1 MSDAKRK
8 QDFIEARR
16 GAAAE
21 EATAAALAED
31 AKLAAMEPGER
42 ETYEAEVAAKALH
55 EKRKGKALSKGLKG
69 YKSSRSKILGGRG
82 GKRRKK
88 KLVQSSS
95 DDEEE
100 EEEEDAGE
108 GEGSAAKNNAAA
120 AAAAS
125 SPTTTTPSSSSS
137 GGGSASALT
146 SNAGNRGDLESGG
159 AAAARSPTPPTPAS
173 SDSTASVAT
182 PMGGRSRLR
191 SISDSPFVQGLGA
204 LFGKRPNHGLAWQSD
219 VENSTDSTASVLPNG
234 FGAFLFFLVGSMTE
248 YLIYLMIL

>member
-21 EATAAALAED
+21 AATAAALAED

-159 AAAARSPTPPTPAS
+159 AAAARAPAPPTPAS

-234 FGAFLFFLVGSMTE
+234 FGAFLFLVGSMTE
-248 YLIYLMIL
+248 YFIYLMIL